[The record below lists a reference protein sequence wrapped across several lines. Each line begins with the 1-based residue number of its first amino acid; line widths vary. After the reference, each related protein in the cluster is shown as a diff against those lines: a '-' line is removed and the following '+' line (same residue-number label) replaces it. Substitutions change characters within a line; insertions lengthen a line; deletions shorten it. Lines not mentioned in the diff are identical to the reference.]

1 MNYQMWNFELLI
13 FILNE
18 MEIHCRCKLKDN
30 RAVKNKVEGEET
42 GSLKGNIMVSVTHS
56 DQA

>member
-1 MNYQMWNFELLI
+1 MWNFELLI

-18 MEIHCRCKLKDN
+18 MEIHCRCKLRDN